1 MPKDKQSLSR
11 RLKSLSSEFG
21 DDVFSVDNVVLFC
34 KLCEVKVDP
43 ERRSSIIQHIKTEK
57 HRRATERQ
65 LNKKT
70 NNNQQLL
77 TNLTS
82 KKSPFNMDLC
92 RALISANI
100 PLNKLQNTEFR
111 NFLQI
116 YTQKDIPNESTLR
129 KFYLDECYEEMMKN
143 IRQRVFLKKIWI
155 SIDETTD
162 AEGRQIANAIIGT
175 LEEDRAG
182 DIFLLN
188 TDVLEKTNHSTV
200 CKFFDKSLSI
210 LWPDGIKHDDV
221 LLFLSDAAPYMVKCG
236 KTLNALYSKMIHV
249 TCAAHGL
256 HRTSEEVRGQFSTID
271 KIVSNVKK
279 IFKKAPS
286 RIQIFKSHAPN
297 IPLPPDPVITRWG
310 TWLNSSIYYCEYY
323 EQIFEIVQMLNSEDA
338 LCIKIAK
345 KNLEKECVKSN
356 LLYIKSNFKVLSD
369 AIFKL
374 QKKNM
379 SLVESLDILDKV
391 KVQLQMAKGND
402 GQKVHRKFETVL
414 NKNSG
419 LQILTQISKILSG
432 ESIDMDGLPED
443 LTTNDLSFY
452 KFAPITSV
460 DVERSFSIYKN
471 LLTDNRRSFKLENIR
486 KHLLLQCNSSKI
498 IK

>member
-1 MPKDKQSLSR
+1 MPKDKQPLSR
-11 RLKSLSSEFG
+11 RLKTLSSEFG
-21 DDVFSVDNVVLFC
+21 DDVFSIDNVVLFC

-57 HRRATERQ
+57 HRRAIERQ
-65 LNKKT
+65 INQKT
-70 NNNQQLL
+70 KNSQQLL

-82 KKSPFNMDLC
+82 KKSTFNMDLC
-92 RALISANI
+92 RAFISANI

-111 NFLQI
+111 KFLQL
-116 YTQKDIPNESTLR
+116 YTQKDVPTESTIR
-129 KFYLDECYEEMMKN
+129 KFYLDDYYEEMMAN

-162 AEGRQIANAIIGT
+162 AEERQIANAIIGT

-188 TDVLEKTNHSTV
+188 TDTLEKTNHSTI

-236 KTLNALYSKMIHV
+236 KSLNALYSKMVHV

-256 HRTSEEVRGQFSTID
+256 HRTVEEVRGQFGTID
-271 KIVSNVKK
+271 KIISNVKK

-286 RIQIFKSHAPN
+286 RVQIFKTHAPN
-297 IPLPPDPVITRWG
+297 IPLPPEPVITRWG
-310 TWLNSSIYYCEYY
+310 TWLNASIYYCEYY
-323 EQIFEIVQMLNSEDA
+323 KQICEIVEMLDSEDA
-338 LCIKIAK
+338 SSIKIAK
-345 KNLEKECVKSN
+345 KNLVKTCVKSN
-356 LLYIKSNFKVLSD
+356 LVYIKSNFKVLSD
-369 AIFKL
+369 SILKL

-379 SLVESLDILDKV
+379 PLAESLDILEKV
-391 KVQLQMAKGND
+391 QVQLQMAQGND
-402 GQKVHRKFETVL
+402 GQKVYKKFETVL

-419 LQILTQISKILSG
+419 LKILKQISKIIGG
-432 ESIDMDGLPED
+432 ESDNMDALPED

-486 KHLLLQCNSSKI
+486 KHLLLQCNTGK
-498 IK
+498 KKK